1 MKHIPGNILSP
12 LHWYTIRLSLK
23 PMKDRQ
29 GVHVVLADKKIPAG
43 YLLPVRRYR
52 LLRFVSYGKKAAD
65 RLCSS
70 SIYMYCTLTFSQ
82 RLNCH

>member
-29 GVHVVLADKKIPAG
+29 GVHVVLADKKYQRG
-43 YLLPVRRYR
+43 TCFRFDDTDYYDLLVMEK
-52 LLRFVSYGKKAAD
+52 G
-65 RLCSS
+65 C
-70 SIYMYCTLTFSQ
+70 
-82 RLNCH
+82 

>member
-29 GVHVVLADKKIPAG
+29 GVHVVLADKKYQRVPASG
-43 YLLPVRRYR
+43 STIQTI
-52 LLRFVSYGKKAAD
+52 RFVSYGKKAAD